1 MGFPARG
8 HSRREGHSI
17 RTGRWPPVEPR
28 GDRTGKWGLLPF
40 PGREHRRGPRL
51 NSWGVLSPLSSAP
64 FILSFQSLRAEW
76 EWAARRSPG
85 ALSSAGLESG
95 ASALVTVSGD
105 PVGSGPLETRNRRIQ
120 EPAVPESK
128 LSNPRPHRAR
138 PSIPPRTHCQG
149 GPAPRPGGRSCG
161 AIRLPPA
168 PAG

>member
-1 MGFPARG
+1 MGFPALG

-17 RTGRWPPVEPR
+17 RRRRWPPVEPS
-28 GDRTGKWGLLPF
+28 GDRPGKWGLLPF
-40 PGREHRRGPRL
+40 PGREHRRVPRL

-64 FILSFQSLRAEW
+64 FIVSLQSLRAEW
-76 EWAARRSPG
+76 EWAARRRPG
-85 ALSSAGLESG
+85 ALSSAGLECG
-95 ASALVTVSGD
+95 ASALVTVSRD
-105 PVGSGPLETRNRRIQ
+105 PEGSDPLETRTRRIQ

-138 PSIPPRTHCQG
+138 PSVPPRTHCQRV
-149 GPAPRPGGRSCG
+149 PALRSEGRSCG